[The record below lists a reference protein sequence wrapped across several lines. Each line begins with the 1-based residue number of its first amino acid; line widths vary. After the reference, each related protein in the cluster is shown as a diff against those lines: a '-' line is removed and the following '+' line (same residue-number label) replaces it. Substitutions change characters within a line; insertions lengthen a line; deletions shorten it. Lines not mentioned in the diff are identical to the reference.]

1 MCLNFF
7 ELYNLPPGSEIIR
20 ENYYI
25 TASLSFLEGVSGRKL
40 IWFGKCCSAF
50 RPFSPG
56 LDNQVDFHDSIIERI
71 VNFYHAHEN
80 LFDYITTYL

>member
-1 MCLNFF
+1 MF
-7 ELYNLPPGSEIIR
+7 LPC
-20 ENYYI
+20 NYYTLFI
-25 TASLSFLEGVSGRKL
+25 YLHTYLSFFFRGSVGTEADL
-40 IWFGKCCSAF
+40 IWKMLFSF